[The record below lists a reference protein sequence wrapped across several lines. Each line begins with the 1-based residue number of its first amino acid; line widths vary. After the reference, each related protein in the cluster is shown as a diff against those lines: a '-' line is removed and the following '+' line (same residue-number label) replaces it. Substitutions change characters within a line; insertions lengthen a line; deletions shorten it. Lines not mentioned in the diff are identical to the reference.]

1 MKIKNRDK
9 NVDFSLSLYEW
20 ENPGKLRAQR
30 SSNTLFLGCAI
41 VFGTFLTVYAMR
53 MSVNMDLEQQIE
65 TETAYTT
72 NPSNIEQEE
81 AQIELLHKIAEINT
95 YNETSEIFLEQLQNS
110 DRFSRRW
117 MEFFDT
123 ELVNAIGNN
132 GSIQS
137 FSYSE
142 NKMNLRCIATSSEL
156 PRQYARHLTNLLDEE
171 GKPRFTNVHYTGFS
185 ETAGEFSFDLQITL
199 WESAI
204 PGNDSAPTANSAA
217 NEEV

>member
-1 MKIKNRDK
+1 MKIKSRDK

-41 VFGTFLTVYAMR
+41 VFGAFLTVYAMR

-81 AQIELLHKIAEINT
+81 AQIELLDKITEINI
-95 YNETSEIFLEQLQNS
+95 YNETSEMFLEQLQNS

-132 GSIQS
+132 GSIQN
-137 FSYSE
+137 FSYRE
-142 NKMNLRCIATSSEL
+142 NKMDLSCVATSSEL

-171 GKPRFTNVHYTGFS
+171 GNPRFTDVHYTGFS
-185 ETAGEFSFDLQITL
+185 ESADEFSFNLQITL
-199 WESAI
+199 WESVT
-204 PGNDSAPTANSAA
+204 PEETPVPTESSAT
-217 NEEV
+217 NEEE